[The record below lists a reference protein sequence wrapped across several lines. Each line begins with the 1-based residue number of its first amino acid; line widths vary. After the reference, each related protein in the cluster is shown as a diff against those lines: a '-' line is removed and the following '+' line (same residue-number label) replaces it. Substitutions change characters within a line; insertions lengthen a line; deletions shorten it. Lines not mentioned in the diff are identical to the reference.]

1 MLQDQQQELVNK
13 YTVVQIYHMHKQKQD
28 ILTAL
33 EKKDVKKNYWE
44 DQELEREK
52 WKVIYTK

>member
-13 YTVVQIYHMHKQKQD
+13 YTVVQTYYMHKQKQD

-33 EKKDVKKNYWE
+33 EKKDVKKNYWD
-44 DQELEREK
+44 DQGLEREK

>member
-13 YTVVQIYHMHKQKQD
+13 YTVVQIYHMQKQKQD

-33 EKKDVKKNYWE
+33 GKKDVKKNYW
-44 DQELEREK
+44 K
-52 WKVIYTK
+52 TKE